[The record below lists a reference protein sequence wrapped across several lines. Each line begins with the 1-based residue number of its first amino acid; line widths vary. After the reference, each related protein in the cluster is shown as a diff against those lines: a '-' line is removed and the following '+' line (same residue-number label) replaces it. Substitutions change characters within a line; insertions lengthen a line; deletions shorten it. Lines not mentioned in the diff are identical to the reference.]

1 MCIQRHTILS
11 KRQTTARYSPAY
23 CKCVFITYEYVAS
36 GGGGE
41 ITPSSISGSVP
52 ARDKIPVIFVRNFFR
67 RTLSSYIS
75 HVVTSCTCKFN
86 MADANRKW
94 LQVGVGK
101 RREEKRYKRDV
112 SGYDTV
118 FRHARS
124 TFAGTDVVRLRRTA
138 SGTKRK

>member
-1 MCIQRHTILS
+1 
-11 KRQTTARYSPAY
+11 
-23 CKCVFITYEYVAS
+23 
-36 GGGGE
+36 
-41 ITPSSISGSVP
+41 
-52 ARDKIPVIFVRNFFR
+52 
-67 RTLSSYIS
+67 
-75 HVVTSCTCKFN
+75 